1 MSSIAGFP
9 YFEIQFTKDGKVYL
23 SSEVEALTSHL
34 NKEKPSDLFV
44 ISHGWLTDMQ
54 GARHLYEN
62 FFEQVRKIID
72 DGSVPGM
79 GQRQFAVLGVLWPS
93 KKFSEKDETAGG
105 AAGLD
110 TSMEQ
115 GVEEELAGLE
125 ELLNDP
131 KLSTKI
137 AALKALIP
145 QLEDEDNETAA
156 TDFANG
162 VRDLLT
168 KGSTDEE
175 DGSAALFAMKGDELM
190 QSLNQPIF
198 AEPQTGG
205 EGGAADLGE
214 LSDQGEGGAA
224 GLFSAG
230 GFFGAAANLLNLATY
245 YEMKERAGTVGMKG
259 LHPLLHTILS
269 ENPDLRVHLVG
280 HSSGGR
286 VVSAAALGTGE
297 QAPLTLTTLL
307 LLQSA
312 FSHYGFA
319 KRFDGKKDGFFR
331 RVVDDH
337 CITGATMITHSK
349 KDKAVGLAY
358 PIASALAKDNA
369 AGLGDADDIYGAIG
383 SNGALK
389 TPEAISGLSLQPVG
403 KPYAL
408 TAGKLHNLRSD
419 AFITS
424 HGDICKP
431 EVAYALL
438 TAVAM
443 S

>member
-1 MSSIAGFP
+1 MSGIADFP
-9 YFEIQFTKDGKVYL
+9 YFEVQFTKAGEVYL
-23 SSEVEALTSHL
+23 PSEVAALTTYL
-34 NKEKPSDLFV
+34 QQEKPSDLFV
-44 ISHGWLTDMQ
+44 ISHGWLTDLQ
-54 GARHLYEN
+54 GARHMYAN
-62 FFEQVRKIID
+62 FFEQVRKIVNN
-72 DGSVPGM
+72 GSVPGID
-79 GQRQFAVLGVLWPS
+79 QRQFAVLGVLWPS
-93 KKFSEKDETAGG
+93 KKFADKGQTAGG
-105 AAGLD
+105 AAGLEG
-110 TSMEQ
+110 SMQ
-115 GVEEELAGLE
+115 QTVEEELAGLE

-131 KLSTKI
+131 KSRAEI

-145 QLEDEDNETAA
+145 QLEDSEAA
-156 TDFANG
+156 RTDFTDG
-162 VRDLLT
+162 VRRLLT
-168 KGSTDEE
+168 KGAPDEG
-175 DGSAALFAMKGDELM
+175 DGSEELFAMTAEEIM
-190 QSLNQPIF
+190 QNLSQPTV
-198 AEPQTGG
+198 AEPQNGG

-214 LSDQGEGGAA
+214 FSDQGEGGAA

-230 GFFGAAANLLNLATY
+230 GFVSAAADLLNLATY

-259 LHPLLHTILS
+259 LHPLLRTILS
-269 ENPDLRVHLVG
+269 QNPGLKVHLVG
-280 HSSGGR
+280 HSFGGR

-297 QAPLTLTTLL
+297 QPPLSVTTLS

-319 KRFDGKKDGFFR
+319 KKFDGNKDGFFR
-331 RVVDDH
+331 KVIDNH
-337 CITGATMITHSK
+337 CIAGATLITHTK
-349 KDKAVGLAY
+349 NDTAVGIAY

-369 AGLGDADDIYGAIG
+369 AGLGDANDRYGAIG

-389 TPEAISGLSLQPVG
+389 TPEAISNLSLQPVG
-403 KPYAL
+403 KPYKL